1 MQHKTPQIG
10 LATERFRAIDLSCRA
25 CGAGA
30 WALGLDSRLGPPPR
44 SGFHPQP
51 PIYRG
56 TGRTVTMYRV
66 ARFLYRGIV
75 TEDYCEPWGMDD
87 GTIIRTD
94 DGSVVC
100 TDDGSVKRKGR
111 DKRYNWC
118 GRGSRNCHAEIET
131 LDSKFLWAA
140 SVRIPYCSERVN

>member
-1 MQHKTPQIG
+1 
-10 LATERFRAIDLSCRA
+10 
-25 CGAGA
+25 
-30 WALGLDSRLGPPPR
+30 
-44 SGFHPQP
+44 
-51 PIYRG
+51 
-56 TGRTVTMYRV
+56 MYRV

-87 GTIIRTD
+87 GTIIRTDDGSVVRTDDGSVIRTD